1 MELEERVK
9 ELQELTDDYF
19 KTAELLDITYDQV
32 RNICEEVKQM
42 ALITCECGNTFLGW
56 EDKEDTCPDCLMW
69 LINPPLEVYEV
80 E

>member
-1 MELEERVK
+1 
-9 ELQELTDDYF
+9 
-19 KTAELLDITYDQV
+19 
-32 RNICEEVKQM
+32 M